1 MFVFLVSRTRVHTDL
16 FGCVGGNFIGCCS
29 RGVGDFGCVGGSPG
43 FGLGFC
49 FVGGGGSGFVGAE
62 FAEVEFLD
70 GVLVMDGGCCDGAD
84 EERWTNG
91 SERAHTGGL
100 ERRKESVMH
109 RGECVE
115 SN

>member
-1 MFVFLVSRTRVHTDL
+1 MR
-16 FGCVGGNFIGCCS
+16 
-29 RGVGDFGCVGGSPG
+29 GSPG

-84 EERWTNG
+84 EER
-91 SERAHTGGL
+91 
-100 ERRKESVMH
+100 
-109 RGECVE
+109 
-115 SN
+115 